1 MLGGGL
7 KMQQYQTDR
16 DSVEA
21 EIRDSVAMVTLKRPE
36 AMNAVSPEM
45 ARGLA
50 EILSEIPKDG
60 SVRAILIS
68 GAGRA
73 FCSGGDIRAMAA
85 AIDDDPRAFF
95 RDLTANLHRITRSL
109 LTARVPTIAAVN
121 GIAAG
126 FGFGLALSCDLVIA
140 SERAEFSLMHG
151 QVGQIPDGGG
161 WYLLPR
167 VVGRKRALDLYLTRR
182 VLDAKRAE
190 EWGIVT
196 QILPAATFKEVA
208 IGRAREIAQGPT
220 QAYSEAKRRLGE
232 GWEQSFEEYLE
243 EQSRVIVE
251 LAGTKDFREGVHA
264 FLERRVAKFEGL

>member
-1 MLGGGL
+1 
-7 KMQQYQTDR
+7 MQQYQTDR

-21 EIRDSVAMVTLKRPE
+21 EIRDSIAMITLKRPE
-36 AMNAVSPEM
+36 AMNAVSLEM

-95 RDLTANLHRITRSL
+95 RDLTSNLHRITRSL
-109 LTARVPTIAAVN
+109 LTARVPAIAAVN

-140 SERAEFSLMHG
+140 SDRAEFSLMHG